1 MSTSELKEL
10 LIDTIRNI
18 EDAELLEDIY
28 QLLCLPESN
37 TVYVFNDEERHA
49 IKEAEEQIRN
59 GDYLTNEE
67 VDKEV
72 DEWLNK

>member
-28 QLLCLPESN
+28 QLLSLPEST
-37 TVYVFNDEERHA
+37 TVYKFNDDELRA
-49 IKEAEEQIRN
+49 IKEAEDQIRN
-59 GDYLTNEE
+59 GDYLTDEE
-67 VDKEV
+67 VDKAVE
-72 DEWLNK
+72 EWLNK